1 MYSSRTLP
9 EMSFQVKGER
19 TLSNGSHHAARL
31 GDLPDQTAKDLGTL
45 TDIEAFATSTT
56 TKLIVSTD

>member
-19 TLSNGSHHAARL
+19 TLVKMDRTTQLAL
-31 GDLPDQTAKDLGTL
+31 
-45 TDIEAFATSTT
+45 ATFR
-56 TKLIVSTD
+56 TKQPKISVR